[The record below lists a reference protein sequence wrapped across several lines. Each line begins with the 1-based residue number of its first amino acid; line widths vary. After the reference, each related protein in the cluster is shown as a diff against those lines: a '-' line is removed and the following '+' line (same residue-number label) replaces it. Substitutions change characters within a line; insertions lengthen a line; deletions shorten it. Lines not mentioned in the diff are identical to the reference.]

1 MTETPPD
8 PPAADEPVIPIL
20 PATPQPVDMRG
31 DDSAVDED
39 GNEVDTA
46 DDQAA
51 D

>member
-1 MTETPPD
+1 MTETPTD
-8 PPAADEPVIPIL
+8 PPAEPVIPIL